1 MDGVH
6 MRPEP
11 PASPPRLLVCGLNSA
26 ASDEKLERTRK
37 SLEARLMRL
46 ETTQDADLADWI
58 SYYLR
63 EIDWCVEQKAARA
76 AMIAERKSHDR

>member
-1 MDGVH
+1 MDGVR

-26 ASDEKLERTRK
+26 ASDEKLERARK
-37 SLEARLMRL
+37 SLEARIAQP
-46 ETTQDADLADWI
+46 ETAQDADLADWI

-76 AMIAERKSHDR
+76 AMIAEGKSEGF